1 MNQPLLADKRLLV
14 VDDERVQRMLVTRTV
29 APMGYTVDDA
39 ANLAE
44 AAAHLMQHS
53 YDAVVLD
60 LSLGETEGISLLRA
74 LREGKGDP
82 ILIFLSRL
90 DERVITAS
98 LRLASGMGLRV
109 AGMLRKPASPVALR
123 ALLRDAP
130 ARQTKAAGPDEC
142 PPSVA
147 ELTDALRHG
156 MIVPHFQPQVSLRDG
171 RVVGVEAL
179 ARWPRQLADG
189 RMGAGFPPEVFVPI
203 AEQSNLIIPL
213 TFQIMRASLEACGR
227 WRVRHPDCRVSV
239 NLSPLVLADPGLP
252 DEIER
257 MLLETG
263 VGPGALIAEITES
276 TVIGNPLLAAEV
288 LTRLR
293 IKGIEISMDDFGT
306 GHSSLL
312 TLLRLPFTELKIDRS
327 FISLCESDSEAW
339 KIVRATTSMA
349 RELGLRVVAEG
360 IETESVANLLRQIG
374 CEVGQG
380 WHFARAK
387 VEADLIPWLS
397 EFSPPLSE
405 FAPSS
410 PGLPPPL
417 PGVPRPLPGSPPVR
431 A

>member
-1 MNQPLLADKRLLV
+1 MNQTFLAHKRLLV

-39 ANLAE
+39 SNLAE
-44 AAAHLMQHS
+44 ATAHLVEHS

-74 LREGKGDP
+74 LCEGKGDP

-90 DERVITAS
+90 DERVIAAS

-109 AGMLRKPASPVALR
+109 AGMLQKPASPVALR
-123 ALLRDAP
+123 AMLRDAP
-130 ARQTKAAGPDEC
+130 ARQTKAAGPDQC

-147 ELTDALRHG
+147 ELANALQHG
-156 MIVPHFQPQVSLRDG
+156 IIVPHFQPQVSLRDG

-179 ARWPRQLADG
+179 ARWPRQQADG
-189 RMGAGFPPEVFVPI
+189 QMGDGYTPEVFVPI
-203 AEQSNLIIPL
+203 AEQSSLIIPL
-213 TFQIMRASLEACGR
+213 TFQIMRASLQACGR
-227 WRVRHPDCRVSV
+227 WRTRHPECRVSV
-239 NLSPLVLADPGLP
+239 NISPLVLAEPSLP
-252 DEIER
+252 DEVER
-257 MLLETG
+257 LLLETG

-293 IKGIEISMDDFGT
+293 IKGIEISIDDFGT

-312 TLLRLPFTELKIDRS
+312 TLLRLPFSELKIDRS
-327 FISLCESDSEAW
+327 FISLCESDAEAW

-360 IETESVANLLRQIG
+360 IETEAVAMLLRQIG

-380 WHFARAK
+380 WHFARAMA
-387 VEADLIPWLS
+387 EADLIPWLS
-397 EFSPPLSE
+397 AFSSPPSGFSP
-405 FAPSS
+405 A
-410 PGLPPPL
+410 LPDL
-417 PGVPRPLPGSPPVR
+417 RVVS